1 MQESVAKMVHNS
13 CAMLTVVSPIAMFP
27 WIFPLDFPS
36 IFTDFSHHFQQ
47 FSSNF
52 PMFFGKFPG
61 FAQAKQADFSL
72 RQVADGHYS
81 QRRGLRWHRGQ
92 GPHFRGQ
99 LQRILGVKLEN

>member
-1 MQESVAKMVHNS
+1 
-13 CAMLTVVSPIAMFP
+13 
-27 WIFPLDFPS
+27 
-36 IFTDFSHHFQQ
+36 
-47 FSSNF
+47 
-52 PMFFGKFPG
+52 MFFGKFPG

-99 LQRILGVKLEN
+99 LQRILGVKLENLEEK